1 MLEMKT
7 EGGVIRLLYNADGPV
22 ERIAIGESSPGE
34 CPPLISKVPV
44 GLGDA
49 AQEIATLAGVPNR
62 AILDALTTSQPPDV
76 QQRTTGRSS
85 SPTHAASPNA
95 RPTRPSAIARALE
108 SAAVF
113 GPSEV
118 IDETTAEVA
127 PRRPQRGA

>member
-62 AILDALTTSQPPDV
+62 AILDALTTSQPPERPRGRLAV
-76 QQRTTGRSS
+76 PHLLPMRPHRTPPD
-85 SPTHAASPNA
+85 PTVGHREGA
-95 RPTRPSAIARALE
+95 RIRRGLRPL
-108 SAAVF
+108 
-113 GPSEV
+113 
-118 IDETTAEVA
+118 
-127 PRRPQRGA
+127 